1 MYKVTDL
8 SKRDIVNIADGSKLG
23 AVTDLHFD
31 LTDGKV
37 MSLVVTPK
45 KKMGIFSDSKEMVIP
60 WDKIVKFGY
69 DVVLVDLKKIS
80 AILTPCDAITYNCV
94 RVKGFNFLRRKFF

>member
-8 SKRDIVNIADGSKLG
+8 SKRDIVNIAGGSKLG

-69 DVVLVDLKKIS
+69 DVVLVDLKKNQCYIDT
-80 AILTPCDAITYNCV
+80 L
-94 RVKGFNFLRRKFF
+94 